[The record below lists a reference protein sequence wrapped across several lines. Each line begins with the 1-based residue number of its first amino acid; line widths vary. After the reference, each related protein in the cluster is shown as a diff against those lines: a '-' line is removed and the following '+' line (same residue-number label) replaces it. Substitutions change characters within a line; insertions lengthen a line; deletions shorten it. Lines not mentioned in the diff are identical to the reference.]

1 MFKVKQWMGAAAAVA
16 GLAFGA
22 AQPAAAGP
30 LSVNVVGT
38 PGMVKVGDSF
48 TVDVVVSGI
57 TTEII
62 SAWDIDV
69 AFDNTLVDNNV
80 VTYVSVPKMG
90 GVANTDYGADFSDG
104 LTDAFVLSYLS
115 DADLQTEQCTPN
127 CAPTFTLASFG
138 FTALVDGAPIISLV
152 NWGRENDIKG
162 GNAEQIFP
170 PTEIPEPASLALV
183 SLALAGLVTPAL
195 RRRRRPAETIA

>member
-1 MFKVKQWMGAAAAVA
+1 MLKVKQWMGATAAVA

-69 AFDNTLVDNNV
+69 AFDETLVNNFS

-90 GVANTDYGADFSDG
+90 GLDTDFGSVFGDG
-104 LTDAFVLSYLS
+104 LTDSFVLSLLTN
-115 DADLQTEQCTPN
+115 DADLVALQCTPS
-127 CAPTFTLASFG
+127 CAPTFMLASFG
-138 FTALVDGAPIISLV
+138 FTALADGAPIISLV

-183 SLALAGLVTPAL
+183 SLALAGLVAPSL
-195 RRRRRPAETIA
+195 RRRRPAETIA